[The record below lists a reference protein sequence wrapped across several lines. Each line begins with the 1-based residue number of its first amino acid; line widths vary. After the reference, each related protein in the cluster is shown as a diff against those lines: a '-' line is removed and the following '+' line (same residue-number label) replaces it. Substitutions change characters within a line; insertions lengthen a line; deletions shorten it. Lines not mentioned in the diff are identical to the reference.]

1 MLPFFLLIDC
11 METPFN
17 KYLYVGFVLVGLFQ
31 GLFSKDLG
39 SAMSSLG
46 IALAFNPWGSKNWKE
61 APVWQKAILLVHL
74 VLVLGLLVYWFGS
87 KII

>member
-1 MLPFFLLIDC
+1 MTPKETCNFFYHPEWHNAEKVLFLGTYLFLLLIDR

-39 SAMSSLG
+39 SAMSSLC
-46 IALAFNPWGSKNWKE
+46 IALAFNPRGSKN
-61 APVWQKAILLVHL
+61 
-74 VLVLGLLVYWFGS
+74 
-87 KII
+87 

>member
-1 MLPFFLLIDC
+1 

-39 SAMSSLG
+39 SAMSSLC

>member
-1 MLPFFLLIDC
+1 MVLPFFII
-11 METPFN
+11 N

-46 IALAFNPWGSKNWKE
+46 IALAFYPWGSKNWKE

>member
-1 MLPFFLLIDC
+1 

-46 IALAFNPWGSKNWKE
+46 IALAFNP
-61 APVWQKAILLVHL
+61 
-74 VLVLGLLVYWFGS
+74 
-87 KII
+87 

>member
-1 MLPFFLLIDC
+1 

-46 IALAFNPWGSKNWKE
+46 IALAFKPWGSKNWKE

>member
-1 MLPFFLLIDC
+1 MVLPFFII
-11 METPFN
+11 N

-46 IALAFNPWGSKNWKE
+46 IALVFIHG
-61 APVWQKAILLVHL
+61 APKIGKRHL
-74 VLVLGLLVYWFGS
+74 FG
-87 KII
+87 KKLFY

>member
-1 MLPFFLLIDC
+1 

-46 IALAFNPWGSKNWKE
+46 IAPAFNPWGTKNWKE

-74 VLVLGLLVYWFGS
+74 VSVLGLLVYWFGS